1 MHYDYRAGKKRIDE
15 ILDSG
20 MAVIEKNRLPKNDEL
35 TFDNSYLSWISA
47 IFIDI
52 RESTELMARDDQE
65 YVAKIVRCFTSELI
79 EILRGEDNLREI
91 GIRGDCVYA
100 VYTTPKKRDV
110 DNVFDLAVW
119 CNTYLNM
126 LNAVLRKRGLDT
138 LRAGIGLG
146 VGHDHVIKAGRKGV
160 DINAHVWMGKAVSTA
175 SKLSG
180 YGQKDRR
187 QRIWMSSLFYNNTI
201 DIEVERN
208 SEAKSWF
215 SKSSG
220 EPYGCYQ
227 CDVIMPELEEWISNG
242 ME

>member
-160 DINAHVWMGKAVSTA
+160 DINAHVWMGKAMSTA

-180 YGQKDRR
+180 YGQKDHR
-187 QRIWMSSLFYNNTI
+187 QRIWMSSLFYNNII

>member
-100 VYTTPKKRDV
+100 VYTTPKKRDI

-180 YGQKDRR
+180 YGQKDHR
-187 QRIWMSSLFYNNTI
+187 QRIWMSSLFYNNII

>member
-180 YGQKDRR
+180 YGQKDHR
-187 QRIWMSSLFYNNTI
+187 QRIWMSSLFYNNII

-227 CDVIMPELEEWISNG
+227 CDVVKTLMNDWING
-242 ME
+242 GMD

>member
-52 RESTELMARDDQE
+52 RESMELMARDDQE

-100 VYTTPKKRDV
+100 VYTTPKKRDI

-160 DINAHVWMGKAVSTA
+160 DINAHVWMGKAVSTV

-180 YGQKDRR
+180 YGQKDHR
-187 QRIWMSSLFYNNTI
+187 QRIWMSSLFYNNII

>member
-15 ILDSG
+15 ILDSK

-47 IFIDI
+47 LFIDI

-79 EILRGEDNLREI
+79 EILRGEDTLREI

-100 VYTTPKKRDV
+100 VYTTPKKRDI

-146 VGHDHVIKAGRKGV
+146 VGYDHVIKAGRKGV
-160 DINAHVWMGKAVSTA
+160 DINAHVWMGDAVSTA

-180 YGQKDRR
+180 YG
-187 QRIWMSSLFYNNTI
+187 
-201 DIEVERN
+201 
-208 SEAKSWF
+208 
-215 SKSSG
+215 
-220 EPYGCYQ
+220 
-227 CDVIMPELEEWISNG
+227 
-242 ME
+242 